1 MRTDLEG
8 YRFRVKIRLRL
19 RMGAFGPKGYRY
31 WVSFSCQ
38 NFAWAK
44 LSRLGGAVWGHRRPS
59 WGHLGKHYLLIV
71 KNPTYIINN
80 VNEGIVLGKPLS
92 FFHAK

>member
-59 WGHLGKHYLLIV
+59 WGQLLSLCFEKCV
-71 KNPTYIINN
+71 EEMSF
-80 VNEGIVLGKPLS
+80 VN
-92 FFHAK
+92 